1 MLDVRPA
8 RNAFVQI
15 LCNTY
20 NVDVS
25 AAIIILTLST
35 LHGRRVFDVHLFF
48 HLFPFNVRSAEGGQ
62 VLARLWRVG
71 RSMFDVHFFQPSAFL
86 VTVQIA
92 SSSPP
97 QNHQNYHQG

>member
-15 LCNTY
+15 LCSAY

-35 LHGRRVFDVHLFF
+35 LHGRRVFDV
-48 HLFPFNVRSAEGGQ
+48 
-62 VLARLWRVG
+62 G
-71 RSMFDVHFFQPSAFL
+71 RSSFNPFDVHLFSVP
-86 VTVQIA
+86 
-92 SSSPP
+92 
-97 QNHQNYHQG
+97 